1 MSLKSRLLI
10 LSFFFGILM
19 GGIPPARADSSPSG
33 QNTAPAALRSTQWH
47 VECDNNGKALDCQII
62 NHIVQPDGNQVASIA
77 IHPIASAGKTVAVVQ
92 LPFGI
97 ALSAPIHLSVPGT
110 APVPLTLN
118 TCLPQGCFASAV
130 FSDPFISGLIK
141 SSQLTLSF
149 AMANNRSVTM
159 GLPLNG
165 FALAYD
171 FVTRK

>member
-1 MSLKSRLLI
+1 MMQRFWLPLLPFFMA
-10 LSFFFGILM
+10 LSI
-19 GGIPPARADSSPSG
+19 AHAASSSNG
-33 QNTAPAALRSTQWH
+33 SNGTSAAPAALHSTEWH
-47 VECDNNGKALDCQII
+47 VDCGNNGKALDCQIV
-62 NHIVQPDGNQVASIA
+62 NHIVQADGNQVASIA
-77 IHPIASAGKTVAVVQ
+77 IHPIAAGKTVAVVQ

-97 ALSAPIHLSVPGT
+97 ALSVPIQLSVPGM
-110 APVPLTLN
+110 APVPLALN

-130 FSDPFISGLIK
+130 FSDAFISGLIK

-159 GLPLNG
+159 GLPLDG